1 MTTTYS
7 GTQRPTRKG
16 AKFFSKHHGKSFSI
30 GEVLK
35 SEDLGFLQG
44 LLDEVDTAARDNNFI
59 MSKAKKR
66 AAAYGHYLK
75 PEDFE
80 ILDDKRRALAEFQQ
94 PLQRC
99 VGNFKKQNRTDH
111 AYKLALRWK
120 DFCRLVREKT
130 AAKKWNLQQKLLLI
144 FGPALLVALCFNHD
158 YHHHNA
164 PLLL

>member
-16 AKFFSKHHGKSFSI
+16 TKFFSKHHGKSFSI

-111 AYKLALRWK
+111 AYKLACALEGLLSTSTGEDRCQK
-120 DFCRLVREKT
+120 MEF
-130 AAKKWNLQQKLLLI
+130 AAKTLADFRARTPSSSLL
-144 FGPALLVALCFNHD
+144 
-158 YHHHNA
+158 
-164 PLLL
+164 